1 MFAEQQID
9 EDRAFHQ
16 AFVQG
21 LAGLNRGGE
30 AGREGGPSAD
40 DSPARAE
47 YIIDNFRM
55 FV

>member
-1 MFAEQQID
+1 MALPLTPCS
-9 EDRAFHQ
+9 ASS
-16 AFVQG
+16 G
-21 LAGLNRGGE
+21 LVLVPGEGPARPE